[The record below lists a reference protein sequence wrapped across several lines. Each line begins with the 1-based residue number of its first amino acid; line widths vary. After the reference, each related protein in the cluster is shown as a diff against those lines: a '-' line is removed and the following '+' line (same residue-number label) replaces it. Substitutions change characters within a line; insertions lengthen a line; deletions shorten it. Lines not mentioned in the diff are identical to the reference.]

1 MVCVL
6 SHTTVGQ
13 SNHRQIPLKKLRR
26 NNDTYMSQEHW
37 LLPDDVGDAF
47 SSSAVNTQSN
57 LLTGRS
63 YGGTAIL
70 CHRTPSASI
79 KLMTNT
85 RPRITTVEM
94 KVSYRRHVA
103 PFMPFL

>member
-1 MVCVL
+1 
-6 SHTTVGQ
+6 
-13 SNHRQIPLKKLRR
+13 
-26 NNDTYMSQEHW
+26 MSQEHW
-37 LLPDDVGDAF
+37 LLPDDVGDADFAAF

-70 CHRTPSASI
+70 CHRTPSASV

-85 RPRITTVEM
+85 RPHITAAEM
-94 KVSYRRHVA
+94 KVSYRKHVA